1 MMQPDFQIRSPLRRW
16 EETEQENGVPCLLGK
31 VNVLPSPAQHRDEPR
46 WQLPGGCERQ
56 LRVRFSWAA
65 GTARRGV
72 AVRAAAV
79 HLLAGAGSSAGE
91 AACSAVISSPRGY
104 VRTGRGSCVNSSV
117 ACSGFLSLQRSRG
130 LLVLRSVLGLGY
142 ATES

>member
-1 MMQPDFQIRSPLRRW
+1 M
-16 EETEQENGVPCLLGK
+16 
-31 VNVLPSPAQHRDEPR
+31 
-46 WQLPGGCERQ
+46 
-56 LRVRFSWAA
+56 AA
-65 GTARRGV
+65 ARRLRAPASGAFQLGRRHG

-117 ACSGFLSLQRSRG
+117 ACSGFLSLQHLRG
-130 LLVLRSVLGLGY
+130 LLVLQSVLELGNT
-142 ATES
+142 TES